1 MKEMALTGSGEPDRR
16 GEKGM
21 RKRADYP
28 LNLLRDI
35 PVGQILSDDQIKGLE
50 YVLGQLTERE
60 QMVLEYRYVKGMSY
74 SEIGGAFGLTGSR
87 IQQIVNRALR
97 KLRHPARMA
106 YIWEGFDAHEAS
118 ILEHVRMA
126 MEKKEGRLLVAGD
139 QILDQDIEI
148 LRLSIRPY
156 NCLKRHG
163 IGTLHELL
171 RMMLKEDWHKE
182 CRNLGRKGAKEI
194 VVSLLKLGI
203 VDPEY
208 PGCRPFVTEQH
219 EAEKLCLTEQEWAWV
234 LEHLKKTS

>member
-1 MKEMALTGSGEPDRR
+1 MG
-16 GEKGM
+16 
-21 RKRADYP
+21 KRVDYP

-35 PVGQILSDDQIKGLE
+35 PVGQILSDDQMKGLE

-60 QMVLEYRYVKGMSY
+60 QMVLEYRYVKEMSY

-87 IQQIVNRALR
+87 IQQIINRALR
-97 KLRHPARMA
+97 KLRHPARTA
-106 YIWEGFDAHEAS
+106 YIREGFAAHEAS
-118 ILEHVRMA
+118 ILAHVRMA
-126 MEKKEGRLLVAGD
+126 MEKKEGRMPVAGN

-148 LRLSIRPY
+148 LQLSIRPY
-156 NCLKRHG
+156 NCLKRRG

-194 VVSLLKLGI
+194 AVSLLKLGI
-203 VDPEY
+203 VDTEY
-208 PGCRPFVTEQH
+208 PGCRPFVTDQH
-219 EAEKLCLTEQEWAWV
+219 EAEELCLTEQEWEWV

>member
-1 MKEMALTGSGEPDRR
+1 MELTGSREPDRR
-16 GEKGM
+16 GDKEMG
-21 RKRADYP
+21 KRADYP

-35 PVGQILSDDQIKGLE
+35 PVGQILSDDQMKGLE

-74 SEIGGAFGLTGSR
+74 SEIGVAFELTGSR
-87 IQQIVNRALR
+87 IQQIINRALR

-106 YIWEGFDAHEAS
+106 YILEGYDTHEAS
-118 ILEHVRMA
+118 ILEQVRRA
-126 MEKKEGRLLVAGD
+126 MEKKEGRLPVAGD
-139 QILDQDIEI
+139 RILDQDIEI
-148 LRLSIRPY
+148 LQLSIRPY

-163 IGTLHELL
+163 TDTIHELL

-194 VVSLLKLGI
+194 VASLLKLGI
-203 VDPEY
+203 VDTEY
-208 PGCRPFVTEQH
+208 PGCRSFVADQH
-219 EAEKLCLTEQEWAWV
+219 EAEELCLTEQEWAWV

>member
-1 MKEMALTGSGEPDRR
+1 
-16 GEKGM
+16 M
-21 RKRADYP
+21 RKRVDYP

-35 PVGQILSDDQIKGLE
+35 PVGQILSDDQMKGLE

-60 QMVLEYRYVKGMSY
+60 QMVLEYRYVKGMSC

-87 IQQIVNRALR
+87 IQQIINRALR
-97 KLRHPARMA
+97 KLQQPARTA
-106 YIWEGFDAHEAS
+106 YIREGFAAHEAS
-118 ILEHVRMA
+118 ILAHVRMT
-126 MEKKEGRLLVAGD
+126 MEKNEGRLPVAGD

-148 LRLSIRPY
+148 LQLSIRPY

-171 RMMLKEDWHKE
+171 RMMLKEDWYKE

-203 VDPEY
+203 VDTEY
-208 PGCRPFVTEQH
+208 PGCR
-219 EAEKLCLTEQEWAWV
+219 LL
-234 LEHLKKTS
+234 

>member
-1 MKEMALTGSGEPDRR
+1 
-16 GEKGM
+16 M

-35 PVGQILSDDQIKGLE
+35 PVGQILSDDQVKGLE

-74 SEIGGAFGLTGSR
+74 SKIGGAFGLTGSR

-97 KLRHPARMA
+97 KLRHSARSV
-106 YIWEGFDAHEAS
+106 YIREGFAAHEAS

-126 MEKKEGRLLVAGD
+126 MEKKEGRLPVAGD
-139 QILDQDIEI
+139 KILDQDIEI
-148 LRLSIRPY
+148 LQLSIRPY

-171 RMMLKEDWHKE
+171 RMMLKEDWYKE
-182 CRNLGRKGAKEI
+182 CRNLGRKGGKEI

-203 VDPEY
+203 VDTEY
-208 PGCRPFVTEQH
+208 PGCRLFVIDQH
-219 EAEKLCLTEQEWAWV
+219 EAEELCLTEQEWEWV

>member
-74 SEIGGAFGLTGSR
+74 LEIGGAFGLTGSR

-106 YIWEGFDAHEAS
+106 YIREGFDAHEAS

>member
-1 MKEMALTGSGEPDRR
+1 
-16 GEKGM
+16 M

-35 PVGQILSDDQIKGLE
+35 PVGQILSDDQLKGLE

-60 QMVLEYRYVKGMSY
+60 QMVLEYRYVKGMNY
-74 SEIGGAFGLTGSR
+74 SEIGAAFELTGSR
-87 IQQIVNRALR
+87 IQQIIKRALR
-97 KLRHPARMA
+97 KLRHPARTA
-106 YIWEGFDAHEAS
+106 YIREGFAAHEAS
-118 ILEHVRMA
+118 ILEHVRRT
-126 MEKKEGRLLVAGD
+126 MEKKEGRLQVAGD
-139 QILDQDIEI
+139 RILDQDIEI
-148 LRLSIRPY
+148 LQLPIRPY

-163 IGTLHELL
+163 IGTRHDLL

-203 VDPEY
+203 VDTEY

-234 LEHLKKTS
+234 LAHLKKTS

>member
-1 MKEMALTGSGEPDRR
+1 
-16 GEKGM
+16 M
-21 RKRADYP
+21 RKRAEYP

-35 PVGQILSDDQIKGLE
+35 PVVQILSDDQMKGLE

-97 KLRHPARMA
+97 KLWHPVRTA
-106 YIWEGFDAHEAS
+106 YIREGFAAHETS
-118 ILEHVRMA
+118 ILKHVRMA
-126 MEKKEGRLLVAGD
+126 MEKKEGRLLVADD

-163 IGTLHELL
+163 IGTLRELL
-171 RMMLKEDWHKE
+171 RMMLKEDWYKE

-194 VVSLLKLGI
+194 VDSLLKLGI
-203 VDPEY
+203 VDTEY
-208 PGCRPFVTEQH
+208 PGCHPFVTDQH
-219 EAEKLCLTEQEWAWV
+219 EAEEFWLTEQEWEWV

>member
-1 MKEMALTGSGEPDRR
+1 
-16 GEKGM
+16 M

-35 PVGQILSDDQIKGLE
+35 PVGQILSDDQMKGLE

-74 SEIGGAFGLTGSR
+74 SEIGAAFELTGSR
-87 IQQIVNRALR
+87 IQQIINRALR
-97 KLRHPARMA
+97 KLRHPARTA
-106 YIWEGFDAHEAS
+106 YIREGFAAHEAS
-118 ILEHVRMA
+118 ILEHVRRA
-126 MEKKEGRLLVAGD
+126 MEKKEGRLPVAGD
-139 QILDQDIEI
+139 RILEQDIEI
-148 LRLSIRPY
+148 LQLSIRPY

-163 IGTLHELL
+163 TDTIHELL

-194 VVSLLKLGI
+194 VGNLLKLGI
-203 VDPEY
+203 VDTEY
-208 PGCRPFVTEQH
+208 PGCRPFVTDQH
-219 EAEKLCLTEQEWAWV
+219 EAEELCLTEQEWAWV